1 MELVVNTEGKFH
13 HIEDM
18 TGFWRGQLSVFKQS
32 SVVEKRVPKRDILH
46 VINCFFL
53 ELCFCDNGV

>member
-1 MELVVNTEGKFH
+1 MELFVNIEGKFH

-46 VINCFFL
+46 VFNCFFL
-53 ELCFCDNGV
+53 GIMFL